1 MAKLGPA
8 RGPKR
13 AGPGPGLKIAG
24 LTGRNGP
31 NDFLFKIPLC
41 IVRWPLV
48 VTREFCIV
56 VTCKCAVY

>member
-13 AGPGPGLKIAG
+13 AGPGPGLKIQARG
-24 LTGRNGP
+24 PYGP

-41 IVRWPLV
+41 IVRWPLGNNKGIMY
-48 VTREFCIV
+48 C
-56 VTCKCAVY
+56 CNL